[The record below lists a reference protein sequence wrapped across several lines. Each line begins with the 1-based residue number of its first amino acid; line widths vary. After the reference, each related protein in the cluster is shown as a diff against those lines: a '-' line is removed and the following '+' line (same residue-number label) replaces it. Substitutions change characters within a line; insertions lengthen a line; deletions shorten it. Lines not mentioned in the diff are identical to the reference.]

1 MKRLPKAPRK
11 ARPKTRARS
20 DEKKAERREAIVA
33 AAGRLFD
40 RAGFAALTMADVAT
54 KAGLAKGTVY
64 LYFTT
69 KEALVLALL
78 LDELRAWFAGL
89 GPALGASAHPA
100 SHSTEAHLAAAIAR
114 SLVERPRLVRLIVLV
129 HLVLEQNLDD
139 TTAADWKHAIATM
152 MRAPATL
159 FEARLGLRAGDGTKL
174 LLYVNALVVGLGQ
187 MAAMPP
193 SITRLLHDD
202 PTLRPLAI
210 DLEHDL
216 TRSLTIVISGWPKA

>member
-1 MKRLPKAPRK
+1 MKRSRG
-11 ARPKTRARS
+11 KTRARS
-20 DEKKAERREAIVA
+20 DEKKAERRDAIVA
-33 AAGRLFD
+33 AAARLFD
-40 RAGFAALTMADVAT
+40 RSDYAALTMADVAA

-78 LDELRAWFAGL
+78 LDELRAWFGGL
-89 GPALGASAHPA
+89 ALAAPT
-100 SHSTEAHLAAAIAR
+100 SHAPPLRRAAAPQLAAAIAR

-139 TTAADWKHAIATM
+139 ATAEEWKRAIAAM
-152 MRAPATL
+152 MEGPATAL
-159 FEARLGLRAGDGTKL
+159 EAQLGLVRGDGTKL
-174 LLYVNALVVGLGQ
+174 LLYLNALVVGLGQ

-193 SITRLLHDD
+193 AITKLLHDD
-202 PTLRPLAI
+202 AELRPLAI

-216 TRSLTIVISGWPKA
+216 ARALTILINGWPTA